1 MGQFEGRAAGKGA
14 RAGEVGASP
23 LSSSEVCTSAHED
36 APDARAS
43 LFFGGRSCIVNG
55 GMVRSRRAQSNKVG
69 SRVAVALRG
78 LVSVLFTLG
87 VLLFAR
93 AAFAENKTADLAKQL
108 KSDDYRVRTQAA
120 LALGSTGDEAAIKP
134 LCDALVDENAS
145 VKTAAAAALGK
156 LTKPASLKCLEAAI
170 AKETVPAV
178 KTTMQKS
185 IDGLKSQSSAP
196 AAPPPPGK
204 DAKFY
209 VAIEVTNKTS
219 RPAAEIEAI
228 VRAAMQAKLL
238 SKSGYAVA
246 PKGETVAQGGQIVK
260 SKKLK
265 GFVLMATVE
274 APAYANGSLSVK
286 FSVAMATYPDKSIQ
300 ASFSPKLTQSNT
312 PSTDTKSEDALFK
325 MCAESAVDSFVK
337 VAASL

>member
-1 MGQFEGRAAGKGA
+1 MARSLRVEPVTRGPRWTWNHRAL
-14 RAGEVGASP
+14 RALTSILFALGVV
-23 LSSSEVCTSAHED
+23 LSVHAVS
-36 APDARAS
+36 
-43 LFFGGRSCIVNG
+43 
-55 GMVRSRRAQSNKVG
+55 AQS
-69 SRVAVALRG
+69 
-78 LVSVLFTLG
+78 
-87 VLLFAR
+87 
-93 AAFAENKTADLAKQL
+93 KTADLAKQL

-134 LCDALVDENAS
+134 LCDALADTNAS

-170 AKETVPAV
+170 AKETVPAI

-185 IDGLKSQSSAP
+185 IDGLKVSSSAP

-209 VAIEVTNKTS
+209 VALEITNKTS
-219 RPAAEIEAI
+219 RPTAEVEAL
-228 VRAAMQAKLL
+228 VRSAMQAKLL
-238 SKSGYAVA
+238 SKAGFAVA
-246 PKGETVAQGGQIVK
+246 PKGETAVKGGQIVK
-260 SKKLK
+260 SKNLK

-274 APAYANGSLSVK
+274 APVYANGSLSVK

-312 PSTDTKSEDALFK
+312 PSSDTKSEDALFK
-325 MCAESAVDSFVK
+325 LCAESAIDSFVK
-337 VAASL
+337 VAATL

>member
-1 MGQFEGRAAGKGA
+1 MIRSLRALTTILFALVVTLFTVAASAESK
-14 RAGEVGASP
+14 AGE
-23 LSSSEVCTSAHED
+23 
-36 APDARAS
+36 
-43 LFFGGRSCIVNG
+43 
-55 GMVRSRRAQSNKVG
+55 
-69 SRVAVALRG
+69 
-78 LVSVLFTLG
+78 
-87 VLLFAR
+87 
-93 AAFAENKTADLAKQL
+93 LAKQL

-120 LALGSTGDEAAIKP
+120 LALGATGDEAAIKP
-134 LCDALVDENAS
+134 LCDALSDENAS

-170 AKETVPAV
+170 AKETTPAV

-185 IDGLKSQSSAP
+185 IDGLKATSSTS

-219 RPAAEIEAI
+219 RAAAEVEAI

-238 SKSGYAVA
+238 SKAGYAVA

-260 SKKLK
+260 AKKLK
-265 GFVLMATVE
+265 GFILMATVE
-274 APAYANGSLSVK
+274 APVYANGSLSVK
-286 FSVAMATYPDKSIQ
+286 FTVAMATYPDKSIQ
-300 ASFSPKLTQSNT
+300 GSFSPKLTQSNT

-325 MCAESAVDSFVK
+325 LCAESAVDSFVK

>member
-1 MGQFEGRAAGKGA
+1 MRELDG
-14 RAGEVGASP
+14 AGEVGRCDPSHAD
-23 LSSSEVCTSAHED
+23 VRTSRDEGPGNPVRGANRLCIVNRRMTSF
-36 APDARAS
+36 ARAS
-43 LFFGGRSCIVNG
+43 TSILLALV
-55 GMVRSRRAQSNKVG
+55 VLLVA
-69 SRVAVALRG
+69 AVAGADPRTT
-78 LVSVLFTLG
+78 VLAG
-87 VLLFAR
+87 
-93 AAFAENKTADLAKQL
+93 QL

-120 LALGSTGDEAAIKP
+120 LALGSSGDDAAIKP
-134 LCDALVDENAS
+134 LCDALADENAS

-185 IDGLKSQSSAP
+185 IDALKASSSGGAA

-209 VAIEVTNKTS
+209 VALDITNKTS
-219 RPAAEIEAI
+219 RPASEVEAI

-246 PKGETVAQGGQIVK
+246 PKGETTAQGGTIVK

-265 GFVLMATVE
+265 GFILMATVE
-274 APAYANGSLSVK
+274 APVYSGGSLSIK
-286 FSVAMATYPDKSIQ
+286 LSVAMATYPDKSIQ

-312 PSTDTKSEDALFK
+312 PSADTKSEDALFK
-325 MCAESAVDSFVK
+325 LCAESAIDSFVK
-337 VAASL
+337 VTASM

>member
-1 MGQFEGRAAGKGA
+1 MSR
-14 RAGEVGASP
+14 SP
-23 LSSSEVCTSAHED
+23 
-36 APDARAS
+36 
-43 LFFGGRSCIVNG
+43 
-55 GMVRSRRAQSNKVG
+55 RAQSVTRG
-69 SRVAVALRG
+69 PRAALPSGALRALMSLLLAIGALLLVRVA
-78 LVSVLFTLG
+78 S
-87 VLLFAR
+87 
-93 AAFAENKTADLAKQL
+93 AESKTAELAKQL

-134 LCDALVDENAS
+134 LCDALTDSNAS

-170 AKETVPAV
+170 TKETVPAI
-178 KTTMQKS
+178 KSTMQRS
-185 IDGLKSQSSAP
+185 IDTLKAQSSSSTT

-209 VAIEVTNKTS
+209 VAIEITNKTK
-219 RPAAEIEAI
+219 RPAAEVEAI
-228 VRAAMQAKLL
+228 VRSAMQSKLL

-246 PKGETVAQGGQIVK
+246 PKGETAVQAGKIVK

-274 APAYANGSLSVK
+274 EPVYAGGSLSVK
-286 FSVAMATYPDKSIQ
+286 VTIAMATYPDKSIQ
-300 ASFSPKLTQSNT
+300 ATFSPKFSQSNT
-312 PSTDTKSEDALFK
+312 PSADTKSEDALFK
-325 MCAESAVDSFVK
+325 ACAESAVDSFVK

>member
-1 MGQFEGRAAGKGA
+1 MKR
-14 RAGEVGASP
+14 
-23 LSSSEVCTSAHED
+23 
-36 APDARAS
+36 S
-43 LFFGGRSCIVNG
+43 L
-55 GMVRSRRAQSNKVG
+55 RAQSLEAEPQAAPRIRAVSATLATMG
-69 SRVAVALRG
+69 RRAASGALCTLVSILFALAALLLVAVA
-78 LVSVLFTLG
+78 S
-87 VLLFAR
+87 AQS
-93 AAFAENKTADLAKQL
+93 KTADLAKQL

-120 LALGSTGDEAAIKP
+120 LSLGSTGDEAAIKP
-134 LCDALVDENAS
+134 LCDALSDENAS

-170 AKETVPAV
+170 AKESVPAV

-185 IDGLKSQSSAP
+185 IDGLKTQSAAP

-209 VAIEVTNKTS
+209 VAIEVTNKTK
-219 RPAAEIEAI
+219 RPTAEVEAI

-238 SKSGYAVA
+238 SKTGYAVA
-246 PKGETVAQGGQIVK
+246 PKGETVAQGGKIVS

-265 GFVLMATVE
+265 GFILMATVE
-274 APAYANGSLSVK
+274 APVYANGSLSVK
-286 FSVAMATYPDKSIQ
+286 FSVAMATYPDKAIQ

-325 MCAESAVDSFVK
+325 MCAESAVDSFAK

>member
-1 MGQFEGRAAGKGA
+1 MSLSVRTQSVVVGA
-14 RAGEVGASP
+14 RTAGVLHALIAFLIAVVTLSFCPTAS
-23 LSSSEVCTSAHED
+23 
-36 APDARAS
+36 
-43 LFFGGRSCIVNG
+43 
-55 GMVRSRRAQSNKVG
+55 AQS
-69 SRVAVALRG
+69 
-78 LVSVLFTLG
+78 
-87 VLLFAR
+87 
-93 AAFAENKTADLAKQL
+93 KTADLAKQL

-120 LALGSTGDEAAIKP
+120 LALGSTGEEAAIKP
-134 LCDALVDENAS
+134 LCDALTDENAS

-156 LTKPASLKCLEAAI
+156 ISKPASLKCLETAI
-170 AKETVPAV
+170 AKETVPAI

-185 IDGLKSQSSAP
+185 IDGLKTPASTV

-204 DAKFY
+204 DAKYY

-219 RPAAEIEAI
+219 RPAAEVEAL
-228 VRAAMQAKLL
+228 VRAAMQSKLL

-246 PKGETVAQGGQIVK
+246 PKGETTTQGGQIVK

-274 APAYANGSLSVK
+274 APVYANGSLSVK

-312 PSTDTKSEDALFK
+312 PTTDKKSEDALFK
-325 MCAESAVDSFVK
+325 LCAESAIDSFVK
-337 VAASL
+337 VSGSM

>member
-1 MGQFEGRAAGKGA
+1 MMGPFGREGEAEGEGED
-14 RAGEVGASP
+14 EVGALWPSHP
-23 LSSSEVCTSAHED
+23 EARTLGEAGRATSGNRSRAVTARS
-36 APDARAS
+36 AP
-43 LFFGGRSCIVNG
+43 RSCIVNG
-55 GMVRSRRAQSNKVG
+55 SMIGSLRALTSLLL
-69 SRVAVALRG
+69 ALG
-78 LVSVLFTLG
+78 L
-87 VLLFAR
+87 LLFVR
-93 AAFAENKTADLAKQL
+93 AAGAADSKTATLAEQL

-134 LCDALVDENAS
+134 LCTALSDENAS

-156 LTKPASLKCLEAAI
+156 LPKPASLKCLEGAI

-185 IDGLKSQSSAP
+185 IDGIKAQSATASS
-196 AAPPPPGK
+196 APPPPGK

-209 VAIEVTNKTS
+209 VAIEVTNTTS
-219 RPAAEIEAI
+219 RPATEVEAI
-228 VRAAMQAKLL
+228 VRAAIQTKLL
-238 SKSGYAVA
+238 GKTGYAVA

-274 APAYANGSLSVK
+274 APVYAGGSLSVK
-286 FSVAMATYPDKSIQ
+286 LTVALASYPDKSIQ
-300 ASFSPKLTQSNT
+300 ATFSPKLTQSNT
-312 PSTDTKSEDALFK
+312 QSGDTKSEDSLFK

-337 VAASL
+337 VAATM

>member
-1 MGQFEGRAAGKGA
+1 
-14 RAGEVGASP
+14 
-23 LSSSEVCTSAHED
+23 
-36 APDARAS
+36 
-43 LFFGGRSCIVNG
+43 
-55 GMVRSRRAQSNKVG
+55 MVRSLRALTSIFF
-69 SRVAVALRG
+69 A
-78 LVSVLFTLG
+78 LG
-87 VLLFAR
+87 VLLFVHVAS
-93 AAFAENKTADLAKQL
+93 AQTKTADLAKQL

-120 LALGSTGDEAAIKP
+120 LALGSSGDEAAIKP
-134 LCDALVDENAS
+134 LCDALADENAS

-170 AKETVPAV
+170 AKEAVPAI

-185 IDGLKSQSSAP
+185 IDALKAP
-196 AAPPPPGK
+196 STAAAAPPPPGK

-209 VAIEVTNKTS
+209 VAIEITNKS
-219 RPAAEIEAI
+219 KRPTTEVEAI

-238 SKSGYAVA
+238 SKTGYSVA
-246 PKGETVAQGGQIVK
+246 PKGETTAQGGQIVK

-274 APAYANGSLSVK
+274 DPVYANGSLAVK

-300 ASFSPKLTQSNT
+300 GSFSPKLTQSNT
-312 PSTDTKSEDALFK
+312 PAKDTKSEDALFK
-325 MCAESAVDSFVK
+325 LCAESAIDSFVK